1 MEGTKNEINMTWF
14 ISNVPSF
21 VVNAVSLKRYILCYF
36 SSVIVQDTDSKKKAD
51 MFQKKIF
58 CLNNVTEIKIFCLNN
73 VTEIKINKRF
83 LEKCTLSLKEAFFF
97 PIWFQ
102 FRFCKIN

>member
-1 MEGTKNEINMTWF
+1 M
-14 ISNVPSF
+14 
-21 VVNAVSLKRYILCYF
+21 VNAVSLKRYILCYF

-73 VTEIKINKRF
+73 VTEIKVFCLNNVTEIKIFCLNNGTKIKINK
-83 LEKCTLSLKEAFFF
+83 
-97 PIWFQ
+97 
-102 FRFCKIN
+102 